1 MDNSIIKGKNN
12 NHKSRLSIRNSK
24 NHKNTLSN
32 PYNIID
38 VIDYNKS
45 NKTEKSLNYN
55 LVIQNRNP
63 IRNNYQKIYSQ
74 NRTFNTENTI
84 NLIKNK
90 GLYTSNN

>member
-45 NKTEKSLNYN
+45 CACHPVETCDN
-55 LVIQNRNP
+55 IAQ
-63 IRNNYQKIYSQ
+63 
-74 NRTFNTENTI
+74 TFQ
-84 NLIKNK
+84 L
-90 GLYTSNN
+90 